1 MGNQDLR
8 AAAGATDVAVREPK
22 SFPAMLQMYKS
33 QIAAALPQ
41 HIKAERM
48 ARIAL
53 TAYRLSPKLA
63 ECEPAS
69 VFACVIQ
76 SAQLGLEIG
85 LNGRAYM
92 IPYYNNSKRKME
104 AQFIPGWKGL
114 VELANRTGRCAVWTG
129 AVFAGDQFDYE
140 LGDDPFVKHKPGPE
154 DDPAKLL
161 FVYAV
166 GRVKGNEYPV
176 IEVWTNEKIK
186 RHFKRYNKVGEK
198 HYAHDNWEMY
208 ARKIPL
214 LQVLKYMPSSPELEA
229 AMSLDQ
235 AAENGE
241 QDLSIKDAIEGTYM
255 PGGSES
261 TPPAGTTTTDHPEG
275 AKVEGTATVTVD
287 GAEKIPVLQ
296 TGSEKVPTEAGTPLS
311 EKMDPKTGDAAP
323 TSGEKLAAATA
334 AGLSPQLGPDF
345 DAARARVAERAKGSR
360 QPGPPAPTLAE
371 LLTMVEQSLNRDA
384 VDLAE
389 SLGDKLGPPDFA
401 QLRDAAKLRRIE
413 LEGAK

>member
-1 MGNQDLR
+1 
-8 AAAGATDVAVREPK
+8 
-22 SFPAMLQMYKS
+22 MYKS

-41 HIKAERM
+41 HIKADRM

-53 TAYRLSPKLA
+53 TAYRMNPKLA

-140 LGDDPFVKHKPGPE
+140 LGDNPFVKHKPGSE

-166 GRVKGNEYPV
+166 GRIKGNDFPV
-176 IEVWTNEKIK
+176 IEVWTNEKVK
-186 RHFKRYNKVGEK
+186 RHFKRYNKVGDK

-229 AMSLDQ
+229 AMALEA

-255 PGGSES
+255 PGGPSEPIEGEKPAATAS
-261 TPPAGTTTTDHPEG
+261 AKTPDSHNGPEKTEKAEPMKTADAPLD
-275 AKVEGTATVTVD
+275 AKKLE
-287 GAEKIPVLQ
+287 P
-296 TGSEKVPTEAGTPLS
+296 GSSP
-311 EKMDPKTGDAAP
+311 AP
-323 TSGEKLAAATA
+323 TLGEKLAAEQREGTEPK
-334 AGLSPQLGPDF
+334 PQRGPGFDEAF
-345 DAARARVAERAKGSR
+345 DAAKKRAAERAKGSQ
-360 QPGPPAPTLAE
+360 QPQPPAPTLPE
-371 LLTMVEQSLNRDA
+371 LLTMVEQSINDDA
-384 VDLAE
+384 VDLAL

-401 QLRDAAKLRRIE
+401 QLRDAARLRKIE
-413 LEGAK
+413 LQGAK